1 MISRDEVKILLDHPV
16 YDGEGNR
23 IGEAKHVFFDDMSGR
38 PEWVSVRTGMFG
50 SNESFIPVRDAELV
64 EDHLEVPYLKD
75 KVKGA
80 PDVDVDAQGHLSE
93 SEEHR
98 LYEYYGI
105 DWSGVLRDDTARSGE
120 GRGDR
125 HPGTSKAGTAGAAG
139 AAGVAGAAGTAGTTG
154 TSGAAGTARTTGRDR
169 TVPTANTAT
178 AGAAG
183 APTTT
188 GKAGRTS
195 SVAAAG
201 ATGRSTARG
210 GPGADSMTRMEEE
223 MHVRVERRETGRAR
237 LHKYVVTEEIEK
249 TVPVRHEEVRVV
261 REPITEA
268 EREAALS
275 GTEIGEADYEIT
287 LHEERPVVETR
298 AVPVERVR
306 LTVEERTENETVR
319 GRVRKERI
327 ESEGVPDD
335 TLRSDDATRRGR
347 DVPRRGRG

>member
-1 MISRDEVKILLDHPV
+1 MITRDEVKILLDHPV
-16 YDGEGNR
+16 YDGEGNK

-38 PEWVSVRTGMFG
+38 PEWVSVKTGMFG
-50 SNESFIPVRDAELV
+50 SNESFIPIRDAELV
-64 EDHLEVPYLKD
+64 EDHLEVPYLKE

-80 PDVDVDAQGHLSE
+80 PEVDVDSQGHLSE

-98 LYEYYGI
+98 LYDYYGI
-105 DWSGVLRDDTARSGE
+105 DWSGVLRDDTGRSGE

-125 HPGTSKAGTAGAAG
+125 HPGMGKAGTAGAAG
-139 AAGVAGAAGTAGTTG
+139 AAGAVGAAGMAGTTG
-154 TSGAAGTARTTGRDR
+154 KAGTPGRTTPDRTTPGRTGTPGAAGTART
-169 TVPTANTAT
+169 ANTTA
-178 AGAAG
+178 AGAA
-183 APTTT
+183 ATSAAT
-188 GKAGRTS
+188 GKAGRT
-195 SVAAAG
+195 
-201 ATGRSTARG
+201 TASG

-237 LHKYVVTEEIEK
+237 LRKYVVTEEVEK
-249 TVPVRHEEVRVV
+249 IVPVRHEEVHVV

-268 EREAALS
+268 DRAAALS
-275 GTEIGEADYEIT
+275 GAEIGEADYEVT

-306 LTVEERTENETVR
+306 LTMEERTENETVR

>member
-1 MISRDEVKILLDHPV
+1 M
-16 YDGEGNR
+16 
-23 IGEAKHVFFDDMSGR
+23 
-38 PEWVSVRTGMFG
+38 SVRTGMFG
-50 SNESFIPVRDAELV
+50 SNESFIPIRDAELV
-64 EDHLEVPYLKD
+64 EDHLEVPYLKE

-80 PDVDVDAQGHLSE
+80 PDVDVDSQGHLSE

-105 DWSGVLRDDTARSGE
+105 DWSGVLRDDTGRSGE

-125 HPGTSKAGTAGAAG
+125 HAGIGKAGRPARRVPLRGGRGRDGGHDRKGRDAGKTTPDRTTPG
-139 AAGVAGAAGTAGTTG
+139 RTG
-154 TSGAAGTARTTGRDR
+154 TPGAAGTART
-169 TVPTANTAT
+169 ANTTA

-183 APTTT
+183 TSAAT
-188 GKAGRTS
+188 GKAGRT
-195 SVAAAG
+195 
-201 ATGRSTARG
+201 TARG

-237 LHKYVVTEEIEK
+237 LRKYVVTEEVEK
-249 TVPVRHEEVRVV
+249 IVPVRHEEVHVV

-268 EREAALS
+268 DRAAALS
-275 GTEIGEADYEIT
+275 GAEIGEADYEVT

-306 LTVEERTENETVR
+306 LTMEERTENETVR